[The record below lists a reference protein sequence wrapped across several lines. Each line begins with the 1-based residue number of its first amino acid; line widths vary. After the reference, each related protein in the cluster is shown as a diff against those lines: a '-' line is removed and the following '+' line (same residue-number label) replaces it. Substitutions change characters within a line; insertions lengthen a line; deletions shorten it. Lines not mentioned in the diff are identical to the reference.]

1 MAPLSSNFNMKGA
14 SKQAS
19 STALRDY
26 IVRAEKVLYYTL
38 ERVHA
43 KLHTNAEYYFADA
56 CDTLIC

>member
-1 MAPLSSNFNMKGA
+1 MKGA

-56 CDTLIC
+56 CDTLIS